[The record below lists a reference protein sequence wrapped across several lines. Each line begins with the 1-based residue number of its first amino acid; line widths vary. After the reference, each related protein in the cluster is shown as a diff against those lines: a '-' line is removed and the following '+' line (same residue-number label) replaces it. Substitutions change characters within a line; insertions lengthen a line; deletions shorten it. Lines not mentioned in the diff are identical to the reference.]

1 MMLLDLNEL
10 LVEGGRVG
18 LGPTVLMASSR
29 RTGPGVLSVSCSLT
43 TVPAVSL
50 SADSLRLTRQPSQ
63 LSKLPGCFPDSLL
76 HSLEKLVTKSPEEH
90 GQGDGVIW
98 SGTHTTSHSKNLC
111 VRCMFPSRSDT
122 TPEKLTVGEEPRI
135 LHYNGTR
142 CAECIERA
150 V

>member
-1 MMLLDLNEL
+1 MLSAWELTYCHPLPAQHATKVSLDTATEPRLLVMMLLDLNEL

-50 SADSLRLTRQPSQ
+50 SADSLRLTRQPSR

-76 HSLEKLVTKSPEEH
+76 HSLEKLVTK
-90 GQGDGVIW
+90 
-98 SGTHTTSHSKNLC
+98 
-111 VRCMFPSRSDT
+111 VRS
-122 TPEKLTVGEEPRI
+122 LTIFI
-135 LHYNGTR
+135 LLAGFFST
-142 CAECIERA
+142 AS
-150 V
+150 